1 MRLLLPGV
9 ALAVLLVAVYFV
21 QAAATSTLSWNV
33 REQARAEREVSLAY
47 QSETLLLDL
56 ETGVR
61 GYLLTH
67 DRKFL
72 DPWQSARTEFPARS
86 ALLANIE
93 RGSGSVDLGLA
104 ATIVSEGDAYI
115 NDFAVPQVRLVE
127 TDPKAARSVAA
138 ALEGK
143 RRVDALRLV
152 FAELIRRDQ
161 DPAAPAERAAQAA
174 AGRASAYELAGLVG
188 ALALLAISALYLGR
202 AVLRPIL
209 RVGNAADAMAAGDL
223 AVRVEPA
230 SAAELSHLASSFN
243 AMADALQDGQARL
256 EDQAAK
262 LRRSEVFL
270 DSVLEHIPDML
281 VVRDAADLR
290 FVLFNRA
297 GEELLGYPRGDLLGK
312 TARDVFAPEVAG
324 SLDTEDRATLASG
337 VPLDIVEEAVQTRD
351 QGLRYLHT
359 KKVPVMDDDG
369 VAQYLLVVS
378 EDVTERK
385 RSEELLRD
393 AKEQAEL
400 ANRAKSEFLSRM
412 SHELRTPL
420 NSILGFGQ
428 LLEMDGL
435 SEEQREP
442 VHFILD
448 SGRHLLALINE
459 VLDIARIEAGKV
471 TIFPESVAVAPLL
484 AHMVA
489 VVSPLAAE
497 HDIVVTI
504 ERAQTERH
512 VRADPHRLKQ
522 VLLNLLAN
530 AIKYNREGGEV
541 RIACEL
547 AGPTLRLCVS
557 DTGHGLSAEE
567 LADVF
572 APFERLGAERGDVEG
587 SGLGLSLSQD
597 LMGLMG
603 GTLTAESER
612 GVGSTFTA
620 TLELAEEAESSGR
633 VIRLGGTAEAEVEAD
648 AVAPAV
654 RILQIE
660 DNLVNIKLV
669 ERVLDRRPEMAVE
682 ATMLGR
688 LGIELARHHPPD
700 VIILDLGLPDMSG
713 EQVMDALKGDART
726 ERIPVIIL
734 TGDLRADRGSRLVEL
749 GAACVLTHP
758 LDAHSFLA
766 ALDEVVRAAAL
777 VPR

>member
-1 MRLLLPGV
+1 MAVRLLLPGV
-9 ALAVLLVAVYFV
+9 ALAALLVAVYFV
-21 QAAATSTLSWNV
+21 QAAATSTLQWNV
-33 REQARAEREVSLAY
+33 REQARAEREVSLGY

-67 DRKFL
+67 DRRFL
-72 DPWQSARTEFPARS
+72 DPWQSARKEFPLRS
-86 ALLANIE
+86 ALLASIE
-93 RGSGSVDLGLA
+93 RGSGSVDLALA
-104 ATIVSEGDAYI
+104 AEIVSEGDSYI
-115 NDFAVPQVRLVE
+115 NDFAVPEIRLVE
-127 TDPKAARSVAA
+127 TAPRATRSVPA

-143 RRVDALRLV
+143 RRVDALRLL

-161 DPAAPAERAAQAA
+161 NPAAPAERAAQAA
-174 AGRASAYELAGLVG
+174 AGRASSYELAGLVG

-209 RVGNAADAMAAGDL
+209 RVGDAADAMAAGDL

-230 SAAELSHLASSFN
+230 SAAELSHLARSFN

-297 GEELLGYPRGDLLGK
+297 GEELLGYSRGDLLGK

-324 SLDTEDRATLASG
+324 ALDAEDRATLASG
-337 VPLDIVEEAVQTRD
+337 VPLDIAEEAVQTRD
-351 QGLRYLHT
+351 HGIRHLHT
-359 KKVPVMDDDG
+359 KKVPVVDDAG
-369 VAQYLLVVS
+369 EAQYLLVVS
-378 EDVTERK
+378 EDITERK

-484 AHMVA
+484 EHVVA

-497 HDIVVTI
+497 HDIVVAI
-504 ERAQTERH
+504 AGAETERR

-541 RIACEL
+541 RIVCEL
-547 AGPTLRLCVS
+547 AGQTMRICVS
-557 DTGHGLSAEE
+557 DTGRGLSAQD

-587 SGLGLSLSQD
+587 SGLGLSLSRD
-597 LMGLMG
+597 LMELMG
-603 GTLTAESER
+603 GTLTAESEL

-620 TLELAEEAESSGR
+620 TLELAEEAEPSGR
-633 VIRLGGTAEAEVEAD
+633 VLRLGGGTLDASAD
-648 AVAPAV
+648 APFV
-654 RILQIE
+654 RILQME

-688 LGIELARHHPPD
+688 LGIELALHHPPH
-700 VIILDLGLPDMSG
+700 VIVLDLGLPDMSG
-713 EQVMDALKGDART
+713 EEVMEALKGDERT
-726 ERIPVIIL
+726 ARIPVIIL

-758 LDAHSFLA
+758 LDAHSFIA
-766 ALDEVVRAAAL
+766 ALDEVLRAPAL

>member
-67 DRKFL
+67 DPKFL

-86 ALLANIE
+86 TLLANIE

-115 NDFAVPQVRLVE
+115 NDFAVPQIRLVE

-174 AGRASAYELAGLVG
+174 AGRASTYELAGLVG

-385 RSEELLRD
+385 HSEELLRD

-435 SEEQREP
+435 SEQQREP

-700 VIILDLGLPDMSG
+700 VIVLDLGLPDMSG

-726 ERIPVIIL
+726 ERIPVIVL

-749 GAACVLTHP
+749 GAVCVLTHP